1 MAPALH
7 AVEAWNERLCEHPS
21 AWRRRL
27 GERLRRAADLEH
39 WPAFHDSFGWL
50 AGLVADLGR
59 QDSHR
64 AAGGVRR
71 EPPATIS
78 VLSGDVHHSYLC
90 EAAYPDT
97 VRSRVY
103 QVTCSPMFNRVPR
116 PMRVAFRLSWSR
128 AAERAT
134 RVVLGRLARVP
145 EPPLTWRR
153 LAGPVH
159 GNALGSLVL
168 DGRRALLRIEQPGPG
183 GSVRE
188 AVSYD
193 LTGP

>member
-7 AVEAWNERLCEHPS
+7 AVEAWNERMCEHPS

-27 GERLRRAADLEH
+27 GERLRRTADLEH
-39 WPAFHDSFGWL
+39 WPAFHDSFDWL

-59 QDSHR
+59 G
-64 AAGGVRR
+64 AAGR

-90 EAAYPDT
+90 EAAYPDA
-97 VRSRVY
+97 VRSRVF

-116 PMRVAFRLSWSR
+116 SMRAAFRLSWSR

-134 RVVLGRLARVP
+134 RLVLGRLARVP
-145 EPPLTWRR
+145 EPPLSWRR

-168 DGRRALLRIEQPGPG
+168 AGRRAVLRLEQPGP
-183 GSVRE
+183 RDTLRQ